1 MRAILKARAEPGV
14 EFTREQPE
22 PEIGPGDVLV
32 KVAATS
38 ICGTDAHLYA
48 WDKSAQAFDPA
59 LPLVIGHECAG
70 TIVRVGANVTS
81 LREGQRV
88 AAESH
93 IFCGACYMCRTGNAH
108 NCYEMKLLGV
118 TWPGAFAEYVPLPA
132 QVCFP
137 LPDDLPLELGALFE
151 PSGVAVHAIQRA
163 GNLDGC
169 SVLITG
175 AGPIGL
181 TLIQLA
187 FVMGA
192 TSVVALEPNPFRRK
206 LAQAR
211 GARALDPLAPGFD
224 LDGIVRKDYARHG
237 GFDVGFEISAAPG
250 TLETL
255 LRAVRREASIVC
267 VGLPNEP
274 IPIDIAAFISKKMI
288 VLKGTFGRRIWDT
301 WETLLAMVQSGRLD
315 LSGMITHRLGLEE
328 FDRGIQLLK
337 GDSAKVIISPN

>member
-1 MRAILKARAEPGV
+1 MRAILKSRPAAGV
-14 EFTREQPE
+14 EFTKEQPE
-22 PEIGPGDVLV
+22 PEIGPDDVLV

-48 WDKSAQAFDPA
+48 WDKAAQAFEPP

-70 TIVRVGANVTS
+70 TIAQIGSNVRN
-81 LREGQRV
+81 LRVGQRV

-93 IFCGACYMCRTGNAH
+93 VFCGACYMCRTGNAH
-108 NCYEMKLLGV
+108 NCYAMKLLGV
-118 TWPGAFAEYVPLPA
+118 TRPGGFAEYLAVPER
-132 QVCFP
+132 VCFP
-137 LPDDLPLELGALFE
+137 LPDELSLELGALFE
-151 PSGVAVHAIQRA
+151 PSGCAVHAIQRA

-169 SVLITG
+169 SILITG

-181 TLIQLA
+181 VLIQLA
-187 FVMGA
+187 FLMGA

-206 LAQAR
+206 LAEAR

-237 GFDVGFEISAAPG
+237 GFDAGFEMSAAAG
-250 TLETL
+250 ALETL
-255 LRAVRREASIVC
+255 LRGVRREASIVC

-274 IPIDIAAFISKKMI
+274 IPIDISAFISKKMI

-301 WETLLAMVQSGRLD
+301 WEMLLALVQSGRLD
-315 LSGMITHRLGLEE
+315 LSGLITHRLVLED
-328 FDRGIQLLK
+328 FDRGIALLK

>member
-1 MRAILKARAEPGV
+1 MRAILKSRPAAGV
-14 EFTREQPE
+14 EFTKEQPE
-22 PEIGPGDVLV
+22 PEIGPDDVLV
-32 KVAATS
+32 QVAATS

-48 WDKSAQAFDPA
+48 WDKSAQAFGPT
-59 LPLVIGHECAG
+59 LPFVLGHECAG
-70 TIVRVGANVTS
+70 TIVRIGSTVKN
-81 LREGQRV
+81 LRVGQRI

-108 NCYEMKLLGV
+108 NCLEMKLLGV
-118 TWPGAFAEYVPLPA
+118 TRPGGFAEYLALPER
-132 QVCFP
+132 VCFP

-181 TLIQLA
+181 VLIQLA

-192 TSVVALEPNPFRRK
+192 TSIVALEPNPFRRK
-206 LAQAR
+206 LAEQR

-224 LDGIVRKDYARHG
+224 LDAIVRKDYARHG
-237 GFDVGFEISAAPG
+237 GFDAGFEISAAPG

-255 LRAVRREASIVC
+255 LRGVRREAPIVC

-274 IPIDIAAFISKKMI
+274 IPIDITAFISKKMI

-301 WETLLAMVQSGRLD
+301 WEMLLAMVQSGRLD

>member
-1 MRAILKARAEPGV
+1 MRAILKARPAAGV
-14 EFTREQPE
+14 EFTKEQPE
-22 PEIGPGDVLV
+22 PQIGPDDVLV
-32 KVAATS
+32 RIGATS

-48 WDKSAQAFDPA
+48 WDKSAQAFNPT
-59 LPLVIGHECAG
+59 LPFVLGHECAG
-70 TIVRVGANVTS
+70 TIAQIGSNVRNLRVG
-81 LREGQRV
+81 QRI

-108 NCYEMKLLGV
+108 NCYAMKLLGV
-118 TWPGAFAEYVPLPA
+118 TRPGGFAEFLALPER
-132 QVCFP
+132 VCFP

-151 PSGVAVHAIQRA
+151 PSGCAVHAIQRA

-181 TLIQLA
+181 VLIQLA
-187 FVMGA
+187 YVMGA

-206 LAQAR
+206 LAEAR

-237 GFDVGFEISAAPG
+237 GFDVGFEMSAAPG

-255 LRAVRREASIVC
+255 LRAVRSEASIVC

-274 IPIDIAAFISKKMI
+274 IPIDITAFISKKMI

-301 WETLLAMVQSGRLD
+301 WEMLLAMIQSGRLD

-328 FDRGIQLLK
+328 FDRGIALLK